1 MCHSDYHLT
10 TGATPIGLPA
20 LGGHE
25 GAGVVTKVGKNVTGI
40 EEGDHVILAFI
51 PACGECPPCLKGYR
65 SLCDRGAVLL
75 GGKAI
80 ADGTSRVHAGTTEV
94 SPMNLL
100 GTFAPY
106 MTVHKDSVVK
116 IDRDIPFETAAIM
129 GCAVPTGFGSATNV
143 AQVQPGETVVIVGV
157 GGIGMSALQGA
168 VISGARNVIAIDPNE
183 WKREQ
188 AIKFGATHVYPSMAE
203 AIAPM
208 IDVTHGLMADK
219 TIIAVGEMKGE
230 YIEEAMIL
238 TAKTGTCV
246 VTGMGSMMDVDVK
259 LNLFL
264 FTMLQKTLKG
274 NIFGGG
280 SSHVETPKLVGL
292 YKSGLL
298 KIDEMVTTHLFV
310 GEHQRRVR
318 GHAGRQE
325 HPRRHQVHRIR
336 LVSQS
341 RPTRSLAERPQ
352 LRGAQPV
359 EHDGTHQF
367 DVSRRGGRQRRS
379 PGVGELDGRAT
390 AVVAAAVAVHQSA
403 AAHPPQLVRQPALL
417 PCQRLAE
424 FVDPLRPP
432 FGQAPPTRRSPT
444 ATVHSPAAAGGAS
457 QSAAGSPSSRYPRQI
472 CCCSS
477 VSHTEYM
484 THHLCCRGQCRP
496 PRLANREVMT

>member
-1 MCHSDYHLT
+1 MKTKGALLWELNSPFKVDEIDLGDPLADEVQIQMHAAGMCHSDYHIT

-40 EEGDHVILAFI
+40 AEGDHVILAFI
-51 PACGECPPCLKGYR
+51 PACGTCPPCLKGFR

-80 ADGTSRVHAGTTEV
+80 ADGTSRIHAGSHEV

-116 IDRDIPFETAAIM
+116 IDDDIPFETAAIM

-143 AQVQPGETVVIVGV
+143 ADVKPGETVIIVGV

-168 VISGARNVIAIDPNE
+168 VISGAKQVIAIDTNE

-188 AIKFGATHVYPSMAE
+188 AIKFGATHVYPTMAE
-203 AIAPM
+203 AIAPV

-219 TIIAVGEMKGE
+219 VIIAVGTMKGE

-246 VTGMGSMMDVDVK
+246 VTGMGSMMDADVK

-280 SSHVETPKLVGL
+280 SSHVETPRLTAL

-298 KIDEMVTTHLFV
+298 NIDDMITRTY
-310 GEHQRRVR
+310 
-318 GHAGRQE
+318 
-325 HPRRHQVHRIR
+325 R
-336 LVSQS
+336 LEDINQGY
-341 RPTRSLAERPQ
+341 Q
-352 LRGAQPV
+352 
-359 EHDGTHQF
+359 DM
-367 DVSRRGGRQRRS
+367 
-379 PGVGELDGRAT
+379 LDGNNIRG
-390 AVVAAAVAVHQSA
+390 VVRFDEA
-403 AAHPPQLVRQPALL
+403 
-417 PCQRLAE
+417 
-424 FVDPLRPP
+424 DW
-432 FGQAPPTRRSPT
+432 
-444 ATVHSPAAAGGAS
+444 
-457 QSAAGSPSSRYPRQI
+457 
-472 CCCSS
+472 
-477 VSHTEYM
+477 
-484 THHLCCRGQCRP
+484 
-496 PRLANREVMT
+496 

>member
-1 MCHSDYHLT
+1 MKTKGALLWELNSPFKVDEIDLGDPVADEVQIRMHAAGMCHSDYHIT

-25 GAGVVTKVGKNVTGI
+25 GAGVITKVGKNVTGLA
-40 EEGDHVILAFI
+40 EGDHVILAFI
-51 PACGECPPCLKGYR
+51 PACGECPPCLKGFR

-80 ADGTSRVHAGTTEV
+80 ADGTSRIHAGSHEV

-116 IDRDIPFETAAIM
+116 IDEDIPFETAAIM

-143 AQVQPGETVVIVGV
+143 AEVKPGETVIIVGV

-168 VISGARNVIAIDPNE
+168 VISGAKQVIAIDPNE
-183 WKREQ
+183 WKRDQ

-203 AIAPM
+203 AIAPV

-219 TIIAVGEMKGE
+219 VIIAVGEMKGE

-246 VTGMGSMMDVDVK
+246 VTGMGSMMDADVK

-280 SSHVETPKLVGL
+280 SSHVETPRLAAL

-298 KIDEMVTTHLFV
+298 NIDDM
-310 GEHQRRVR
+310 
-318 GHAGRQE
+318 
-325 HPRRHQVHRIR
+325 I
-336 LVSQS
+336 
-341 RPTRSLAERPQ
+341 TRSYRLEDINSGYQ
-352 LRGAQPV
+352 
-359 EHDGTHQF
+359 DM
-367 DVSRRGGRQRRS
+367 
-379 PGVGELDGRAT
+379 LDGNNIRG
-390 AVVAAAVAVHQSA
+390 VI
-403 AAHPPQLVRQPALL
+403 
-417 PCQRLAE
+417 
-424 FVDPLRPP
+424 
-432 FGQAPPTRRSPT
+432 
-444 ATVHSPAAAGGAS
+444 
-457 QSAAGSPSSRYPRQI
+457 RYD
-472 CCCSS
+472 
-477 VSHTEYM
+477 E
-484 THHLCCRGQCRP
+484 
-496 PRLANREVMT
+496 ADW

>member
-1 MCHSDYHLT
+1 MKTKGALLWELNSPFKVDEIDLGDPVADEVQIRLHAAGMCHSDYHIT

-25 GAGVVTKVGKNVTGI
+25 GAGVITKVGKNVTGL

-51 PACGECPPCLKGYR
+51 PACGECPPCLKGFR

-80 ADGTSRVHAGTTEV
+80 ADGTSRIHAGSHEV

-100 GTFAPY
+100 GTFSPY

-116 IDRDIPFETAAIM
+116 IDKDIPFETAAIM

-143 AQVQPGETVVIVGV
+143 AQVQPGETVIIVGV

-168 VISGARNVIAIDPNE
+168 VISGAKQVIAIDPNE

-188 AIKFGATHVYPSMAE
+188 AVKFGATHVYPTMAE
-203 AIAPM
+203 AIVPV

-219 TIIAVGEMKGE
+219 VIIAVGEMKGE
-230 YIEEAMIL
+230 YIEEALIL

-246 VTGMGSMMDVDVK
+246 VTGMGAMTDVDVK

-280 SSHVETPKLVGL
+280 SSHIETPRLAAL

-298 KIDEMVTTHLFV
+298 NIDDM
-310 GEHQRRVR
+310 
-318 GHAGRQE
+318 
-325 HPRRHQVHRIR
+325 I
-336 LVSQS
+336 
-341 RPTRSLAERPQ
+341 TRTYKLEDINSGYQ
-352 LRGAQPV
+352 
-359 EHDGTHQF
+359 DM
-367 DVSRRGGRQRRS
+367 
-379 PGVGELDGRAT
+379 LDGNN
-390 AVVAAAVAVHQSA
+390 
-403 AAHPPQLVRQPALL
+403 
-417 PCQRLAE
+417 
-424 FVDPLRPP
+424 
-432 FGQAPPTRRSPT
+432 
-444 ATVHSPAAAGGAS
+444 
-457 QSAAGSPSSRYPRQI
+457 I
-472 CCCSS
+472 
-477 VSHTEYM
+477 
-484 THHLCCRGQCRP
+484 RGVIKYD
-496 PRLANREVMT
+496 ESDW

>member
-1 MCHSDYHLT
+1 MKTKGALLWELNSPFRIDEIEIGDPVDDEVQIRVHAAGMCHSDYHLT

-25 GAGVVTKVGKNVTGI
+25 GAGVVTKVGRGVKGI

-65 SLCDRGAVLL
+65 SLCDRGALLL

-143 AQVQPGETVVIVGV
+143 AEVAPGETVAIVGV

-168 VISGARNVIAIDPNE
+168 VISGAKNVIAIDPNE
-183 WKREQ
+183 WKRDQ

-208 IDVTHGLMADK
+208 IDVTHGIMADK
-219 TIIAVGEMKGE
+219 TIIAVGDMKGE

-246 VTGMGSMMDVDVK
+246 VTGMGSMMDADVK

-292 YKSGLL
+292 YRAGLL
-298 KIDEMVTTHLFV
+298 NIDEMVTKTY
-310 GEHQRRVR
+310 
-318 GHAGRQE
+318 
-325 HPRRHQVHRIR
+325 R
-336 LVSQS
+336 LEDINQGY
-341 RPTRSLAERPQ
+341 Q
-352 LRGAQPV
+352 
-359 EHDGTHQF
+359 DM
-367 DVSRRGGRQRRS
+367 
-379 PGVGELDGRAT
+379 LDGNN
-390 AVVAAAVAVHQSA
+390 
-403 AAHPPQLVRQPALL
+403 
-417 PCQRLAE
+417 
-424 FVDPLRPP
+424 
-432 FGQAPPTRRSPT
+432 
-444 ATVHSPAAAGGAS
+444 
-457 QSAAGSPSSRYPRQI
+457 I
-472 CCCSS
+472 
-477 VSHTEYM
+477 
-484 THHLCCRGQCRP
+484 RGVITFDE
-496 PRLANREVMT
+496 ADW

>member
-1 MCHSDYHLT
+1 MKTKGALLWELNSGFRVDEIELGDPVADEVQIRMHAAGMCHSDYHLT

-51 PACGECPPCLKGYR
+51 PACGACPPCLKGFR

-80 ADGTSRVHAGTTEV
+80 ADDTHRIHAGSHGV

-116 IDRDIPFETAAIM
+116 IDPDVPFESAAIM

-143 AQVQPGETVVIVGV
+143 AEVQPGESVIIVGV

-168 VISGARNVIAIDPNE
+168 VLAGARHVIAIDPVE
-183 WKREQ
+183 YKREQ

-203 AIAPM
+203 AIAPVM
-208 IDVTHGLMADK
+208 ELTWGIMAQK
-219 TIIAVGEMKGE
+219 TIIAVGEMRGE
-230 YIEEAMIL
+230 MLEEAMTL

-246 VTGMGSMMDVDVK
+246 VTGMGAMTDADVK

-280 SSHVETPKLVGL
+280 NSHVETPRLVGL

-298 KIDEMVTTHLFV
+298 KVDEMVTKTYKLEDINE
-310 GEHQRRVR
+310 GYQDM
-318 GHAGRQE
+318 
-325 HPRRHQVHRIR
+325 
-336 LVSQS
+336 L
-341 RPTRSLAERPQ
+341 
-352 LRGAQPV
+352 
-359 EHDGTHQF
+359 DGTTIRGVITF
-367 DVSRRGGRQRRS
+367 DES
-379 PGVGELDGRAT
+379 DW
-390 AVVAAAVAVHQSA
+390 
-403 AAHPPQLVRQPALL
+403 
-417 PCQRLAE
+417 
-424 FVDPLRPP
+424 
-432 FGQAPPTRRSPT
+432 
-444 ATVHSPAAAGGAS
+444 
-457 QSAAGSPSSRYPRQI
+457 
-472 CCCSS
+472 
-477 VSHTEYM
+477 
-484 THHLCCRGQCRP
+484 
-496 PRLANREVMT
+496 

>member
-1 MCHSDYHLT
+1 MKTKGALLWELNSPFKVDEIDLGDPVDDEVQLQVHAAGMCHSDYHLT

-25 GAGVVTKVGKNVTGI
+25 GAGIVTKVGKNVTGI

-51 PACGECPPCLKGYR
+51 PACGACPPCLKGFR

-80 ADGTSRVHAGTTEV
+80 ADGTNRVHAGGTEV

-116 IDRDIPFETAAIM
+116 IDKDIPFETAAIM

-143 AQVQPGETVVIVGV
+143 ADVQPGETVVIVGV

-168 VISGARNVIAIDPNE
+168 VISGAKTVIAIDPND
-183 WKREQ
+183 WKRDQ

-203 AIAPM
+203 AIGPM

-219 TIIAVGEMKGE
+219 TIIAVGEMRGE

-298 KIDEMVTTHLFV
+298 KIDEMVTNTYTLDNIND
-310 GEHQRRVR
+310 GYADMLEGKNIR
-318 GHAGRQE
+318 G
-325 HPRRHQVHRIR
+325 
-336 LVSQS
+336 
-341 RPTRSLAERPQ
+341 
-352 LRGAQPV
+352 
-359 EHDGTHQF
+359 
-367 DVSRRGGRQRRS
+367 
-379 PGVGELDGRAT
+379 
-390 AVVAAAVAVHQSA
+390 VVK
-403 AAHPPQLVRQPALL
+403 
-417 PCQRLAE
+417 
-424 FVDPLRPP
+424 F
-432 FGQAPPTRRSPT
+432 
-444 ATVHSPAAAGGAS
+444 
-457 QSAAGSPSSRYPRQI
+457 
-472 CCCSS
+472 
-477 VSHTEYM
+477 TESDW
-484 THHLCCRGQCRP
+484 
-496 PRLANREVMT
+496 